1 MAKTF
6 YKSFS
11 NYILKSNPIP
21 TDNGTILENDL
32 LSYGYPYSYVNG
44 NLTIR
49 TNGGFT
55 FITNTTPTDN
65 KIYSNGD
72 FNNTY
77 TLNDL
82 LTASTTGSTSID
94 VASLNIQLVPTPTYI
109 TFNKTYFDLAKFCYF
124 GSTNAFIQSSI
135 EDIINRF
142 PAGLYVSNSSVIT
155 GNTTNTITI
164 PMSGISNPYN
174 LNLLD
179 YMYDRNLMSYDLK
192 TLATSFS
199 DYVVVTTG
207 DTQIAAVTGFTGNPT
222 SIIINL
228 DSSVNINTSFFV
240 RPSLKKQNDFF
251 NSLDDFQSTLLN
263 RHSSPK
269 YKSVFKIPEENEI
282 GISNVYRNFVWQTYD
297 GYNLDITST
306 DYTLFIQE
314 LIDGSNFVDEMYSDN
329 IYRIMT
335 HDTIK
340 NMDTTYQRVVDP
352 DLLDEYIAG
361 GTKIQSL
368 LRLYG
373 RFYDEI
379 KKYADGIAF
388 TNNISYDKVDNLPD
402 IYLQGKLS
410 SLGWETE
417 TLSNIFPV
425 SGITST
431 NLFPGFTGGFNRD
444 EVINEINRRM
454 ILSSKSIT
462 KSKGTKKSIRKIF
475 GLLGIDESIYE
486 IREYVQKV
494 DGYITGSTL
503 QNIIGLNQDLRAIQI
518 ENLYGSS
525 NILSDDILLTG
536 INIGTFVMSPS
547 GSTNYTSTGDTATDL
562 DFGELFSIS
571 GHTYGY
577 PLPRPNANDYYFQ
590 QMGGWYRET
599 GGVHTDLTGGT
610 YVTNITTGNNPHSGN
625 GNYDYGFDYID
636 QFKNLF
642 KTDINLQ
649 GNSPTINLTG
659 FTNQG
664 FSISDNII
672 IDNKKI
678 KWVGNQNYFCGN
690 NVLVDDTGV
699 PILTDG
705 GDYIYISDNNKSDSN
720 LTINLKNFVI
730 GIDGQQALNL
740 FYSGNTIG
748 VTGLTQDD
756 VFNYI
761 KILVLPYLEQVI
773 PSSTI
778 FDFVLIDKNTPKWIL
793 VDKYCDRFNDVN
805 QNYNGQTILRYKNMN
820 YFDETSTGFT
830 DDLTNQVEND
840 FGNMFT
846 NIPTAKD
853 SIVGFGREILF
864 TGDNGDCDVDTSG
877 KWVVYENLF
886 NYLND

>member
-1 MAKTF
+1 MAKK
-6 YKSFS
+6 YSKSFS
-11 NYILKSNPIP
+11 NYITKSNPIA

-32 LSYGYPYSYVNG
+32 LTYGEPYNYVNG

-49 TNGGFT
+49 TEGGFT
-55 FITNTTPTDN
+55 FITNTSPTD
-65 KIYSNGD
+65 KKVYSNGD
-72 FNNTY
+72 FSDRF

-82 LTASTTGSTSID
+82 LTTITGKTSTD
-94 VASLNIQLVPTPTYI
+94 VSSLNVQVVQKPTYI

-142 PAGLYVSNSSVIT
+142 PAGLYVSNPSIIT
-155 GNTTNTITI
+155 GNTTNIITI
-164 PMSGISNPYN
+164 PISGISNPYN

-179 YMYDRNLMSYDLK
+179 YMYDRNLMGYDLK
-192 TLATSFS
+192 TLATSYS
-199 DYVVVTTG
+199 DYIVVTTG
-207 DTQIAAVTGFTGNPT
+207 DTQIATVTGFTGSPT
-222 SIIINL
+222 GITLNL
-228 DSSVNINTSFFV
+228 NNSVNINTSFHI

-251 NSLDDFQSTLLN
+251 SSLDDFQSTLLN

-306 DYTLFIQE
+306 DYVLFIQE

-329 IYRIMT
+329 IYRMMA
-335 HDTIK
+335 HDSIK

-352 DLLDEYIAG
+352 ELLDEYIAG

-410 SLGWETE
+410 SFGWETE
-417 TLSNIFPV
+417 TLTNIFPV
-425 SGITST
+425 SGITAT
-431 NLFPGFTGGFNRD
+431 NLFPGYTGAFNRD
-444 EVINEINRRM
+444 EVINELNRRM

-494 DGYITGSTL
+494 DGYITGTNL
-503 QNIIGLNQDLRAIQI
+503 QNIIELNQELRAIQI

-536 INIGTFVMSPS
+536 VNVGTFVMSPS
-547 GSTNYTSTGDTATDL
+547 GSTNYTYTGDTATDL

-577 PLPRPNANDYYFQ
+577 PLPRSNTNDYYFQ

-599 GGVHTDLTGGT
+599 GGNHTDLTGGT
-610 YVTNITTGNNPHSGN
+610 YVTNINTGNNPHSGN
-625 GNYDYGFDYID
+625 GKYDYGFDYVD
-636 QFKNLF
+636 QFNNLF
-642 KTDINLQ
+642 KTDVNLQ
-649 GNSPTINLTG
+649 GNNPTINLTG

-664 FSISDNII
+664 FTISNNMVVDNH
-672 IDNKKI
+672 KI
-678 KWVGNQNYFCGN
+678 KWIGDQNYFCGD

-705 GDYIYISDNNKSDSN
+705 GDYIYITNNNKSDSN
-720 LTINLKNFVI
+720 LAINLKNFVI

-748 VTGLTQDD
+748 ITGLTQED

-761 KILVLPYLEQVI
+761 ETLVLPYLEQII

-778 FDFVLIDKNTPKWIL
+778 FDFVLIDKNTPKWVL

-830 DDLTNQVEND
+830 DDLTGLIEND

-846 NIPTAKD
+846 NISTPKD

-864 TGDNGDCDVDTSG
+864 TGDNGDCQRDESG

-886 NYLND
+886 NF